1 MTYAP
6 FVRVVR
12 ADCAGYDVA
21 VSNDRCAEMMTLRW
35 WRIRL
40 IRSIFLLLGCLSVQT
55 ASADVAIET
64 FERRAEI
71 QNALLEVRLEGLL
84 PTLMRETGTDMW
96 LVIAREYN
104 DDPVFL
110 SLVPKPR
117 FTARRTTMLVFF
129 DRGDEGV
136 ERLTVSRYPLGSL
149 YQPAWEG
156 GDLDAQWQRL
166 AEVIAE
172 RNPKTIAVNT
182 SDTWPVAD
190 GLSHG
195 LYQKLE
201 AALGDGLKGRIR
213 SSEQLV
219 VRWMETR
226 TEGDVEVWQRGVAVA
241 RETIAKAFSSEVITP
256 GITTV
261 GDVAWFIRTRFEE
274 EGLEPWFHPDVNRQ
288 WQGAEFGENA
298 PFLGDGSED
307 GIIRRGDVL
316 HTDVGLCYLGLCT
329 DTQEMG
335 YVLKLGES
343 GPPAGLIEAMRTG
356 NRWQDALTA
365 EFVTGRTGNEILAAA
380 QVSLKKMGIQHA
392 IYTHPLGVYGH
403 APGPT
408 IGMWDNQGPT
418 AGRGDWPL
426 YPMTGYA
433 IEGNVVIEVPEW
445 NGQRVQMK
453 LEQSAL
459 FDGVRVHYLAG
470 RQEQLHLIGF

>member
-1 MTYAP
+1 MRHTIFPTIALLI
-6 FVRVVR
+6 
-12 ADCAGYDVA
+12 
-21 VSNDRCAEMMTLRW
+21 TL
-35 WRIRL
+35 
-40 IRSIFLLLGCLSVQT
+40 SYVQS
-55 ASADVAIET
+55 ASADVAVAAYEH
-64 FERRAEI
+64 RPAV
-71 QNALLEVRLEGLL
+71 QNALLTERLDTLL
-84 PTLMRETGTDMW
+84 PRLMRETQIDMW

-129 DRGDEGV
+129 DRGDAGV
-136 ERLTVSRYPLGSL
+136 EKLTVSRYPLGSM
-149 YQPAWEG
+149 YEAAWEG
-156 GDLDAQWQRL
+156 GDLNAQWRRL

-172 RNPKTIAVNT
+172 RDPKTIAVNS
-182 SDTWPVAD
+182 SDLWPVAD
-190 GLSHG
+190 GLSHS
-195 LYQKLE
+195 LYEKL
-201 AALGDGLKGRIR
+201 AGALGPTLSARIA
-213 SSEQLV
+213 SAEALT

-226 TEGDVEVWQRGVAVA
+226 TPAEVEVWQRGVAIA
-241 RETIAKAFSSEVITP
+241 RKTIAKAFSSEVITP
-256 GITTV
+256 GVTTV

-274 EGLEPWFHPDVNRQ
+274 QGLEPWFHPDVNRQ
-288 WQGAEFGENA
+288 WQGADFGLNA

-329 DTQEMG
+329 DTQEMA

-343 GPPAGLIEAMRTG
+343 EPPSGLGEAMRTG
-356 NRWQDALTA
+356 NRWQNALTA

-380 QVSLKKMGIQHA
+380 QASLKTMGIQHA

-418 AGRGDWPL
+418 VGRGDWPL

-433 IEGNVVIEVPEW
+433 IEGNVTVAIPEW
-445 NGQRVQMK
+445 SGQLVQMK

-459 FDGVRVHYLAG
+459 FDGERVHYLAD
-470 RQEQLHLIGF
+470 RQKALHVVGF

>member
-1 MTYAP
+1 MWL
-6 FVRVVR
+6 VHQ
-12 ADCAGYDVA
+12 
-21 VSNDRCAEMMTLRW
+21 
-35 WRIRL
+35 
-40 IRSIFLLLGCLSVQT
+40 RSFSCGVLLLLGLIVQ
-55 ASADVAIET
+55 SAFAGVAIEDY
-64 FERRAEI
+64 ERRPDI
-71 QNALLEVRLEGLL
+71 QNRLLEKRLDSLL
-84 PTLMRETGTDMW
+84 PSLMRETGVDMW

-110 SLVPKPR
+110 SLVPQPR

-129 DRGDEGV
+129 DRGDAGV
-136 ERLTVSRYPLGSL
+136 ERLTVSRYPLGAM
-149 YQPAWEG
+149 YEAAWEG
-156 GDLDAQWQRL
+156 GDLDAQWRRL

-172 RNPKTIAVNT
+172 RDPETIAVNT

-190 GLSHG
+190 GISHSLYSKLAASLSPE
-195 LYQKLE
+195 LQ
-201 AALGDGLKGRIR
+201 ARVQ
-213 SSEQLV
+213 SSERLV

-226 TEGDVEVWQRGVAVA
+226 TDGELEVWQRAVAIA
-241 RETIAKAFSSEVITP
+241 RETIARAFSSEVITP
-256 GITTV
+256 GVTTV
-261 GDVAWFIRTRFEE
+261 GDVSWFIRTRFEE

-288 WQGAEFGENA
+288 WEGADFGENA
-298 PFLGDGSED
+298 PFLGDGSAD

-343 GPPAGLIEAMRTG
+343 EPPQGLVEAMRTG

-365 EFVTGRTGNEILAAA
+365 EFVTGRTGNKILAAA
-380 QVSLKKMGIQHA
+380 QDSLKKLGIQHA

-418 AGRGDWPL
+418 IGRGDWPL

-433 IEGNVVIEVPEW
+433 IEGNVVVRVPEW
-445 NGQRVQMK
+445 NNQRVQMK

-459 FDGVRVHYLAG
+459 FDGTTVHYLAE
-470 RQEQLHLIGF
+470 RQKALHVVGF

>member
-1 MTYAP
+1 MTMVFY
-6 FVRVVR
+6 R
-12 ADCAGYDVA
+12 
-21 VSNDRCAEMMTLRW
+21 
-35 WRIRL
+35 RIL
-40 IRSIFLLLGCLSVQT
+40 HYGLLLLGLSCT
-55 ASADVAIET
+55 ALSYGGVAVEPH
-64 FERRAEI
+64 ERRPLI
-71 QNALLEVRLEGLL
+71 QNELLQERLDVLL
-84 PTLMRETGTDMW
+84 PSLMRESGIDMW

-129 DRGDEGV
+129 DRGESGI
-136 ERLTVSRYPLGSL
+136 ERLTVSRYPLGAM

-156 GDLDAQWQRL
+156 GDLDAQWKRL

-172 RNPKTIAVNT
+172 RNPQTIAVNT

-190 GLSHG
+190 GISHS
-195 LYQKLE
+195 LYSKLLASIDAE
-201 AALGDGLKGRIR
+201 LRPRIQ
-213 SSEQLV
+213 SSERLV

-226 TEGDVEVWQRGVAVA
+226 TQSEVEVWQRAVA
-241 RETIAKAFSSEVITP
+241 IARATIATAFSSEVITP
-256 GITTV
+256 GVTTV

-288 WQGAEFGENA
+288 WQGADFGDNA
-298 PFLGDGSED
+298 PFLGDGDED
-307 GIIRRGDVL
+307 GIIRRGDLL

-343 GPPAGLIEAMRTG
+343 EPPEGLREAMRTG
-356 NRWQDALTA
+356 NRWQDALTE
-365 EFVTGRTGNEILAAA
+365 EFVTGRSGNQILSAA
-380 QVSLKKMGIQHA
+380 QARLKEMGIEHA
-392 IYTHPLGVYGH
+392 IYTHPLGIYGH

-418 AGRGDWPL
+418 VGQGDWPL

-433 IEGNVVIEVPEW
+433 IEGNVTVQVPEW
-445 NGQRVQMK
+445 GNQKIQMK

-459 FDGVRVHYLAG
+459 FDGRDVHYLAD
-470 RQEQLHLIGF
+470 RQKALHVIGF

>member
-1 MTYAP
+1 MWLAHQ
-6 FVRVVR
+6 RS
-12 ADCAGYDVA
+12 
-21 VSNDRCAEMMTLRW
+21 VSCGV
-35 WRIRL
+35 
-40 IRSIFLLLGCLSVQT
+40 LLLFTLAVQ
-55 ASADVAIET
+55 SAFAGVAIEEY
-64 FERRAEI
+64 ERRPEI
-71 QNALLEVRLEGLL
+71 QNRLLEERLDSLL
-84 PTLMRETGTDMW
+84 PRLMRETGVDMW
-96 LVIAREYN
+96 LVIARDYN

-129 DRGDEGV
+129 DRGDAGI
-136 ERLTVSRYPLGSL
+136 ERLTVSRYPLGAM
-149 YQPAWEG
+149 YEAAWEG
-156 GDLDAQWQRL
+156 GDLDAQWERL
-166 AEVIAE
+166 VEVIAE
-172 RNPKTIAVNT
+172 RDPQTIAVNT

-190 GLSHG
+190 GISHSLHSKLAGSLSP
-195 LYQKLE
+195 E
-201 AALGDGLKGRIR
+201 LKTRLQ
-213 SSEQLV
+213 SSERLV

-226 TEGDVEVWQRGVAVA
+226 TEGEVEVWQRAVAIA
-241 RETIAKAFSSEVITP
+241 RETIARAFSSEVITP
-256 GITTV
+256 GVTTV
-261 GDVAWFIRTRFEE
+261 GDVSWFIRTRFEE

-288 WQGAEFGENA
+288 WQGADFGENA
-298 PFLGDGSED
+298 PFLGDGSRD

-343 GPPAGLIEAMRTG
+343 VPPEGLVEAMRIG

-365 EFVTGRTGNEILAAA
+365 EFVTGRTGNQILAAA
-380 QVSLKKMGIQHA
+380 QDSLEKLGIQHA

-418 AGRGDWPL
+418 IGRGDWPL

-433 IEGNVVIEVPEW
+433 IEGNVVVRVPEW
-445 NGQRVQMK
+445 NNQRVQMK

-459 FDGVRVHYLAG
+459 FDGNTVHYLAE
-470 RQEQLHLIGF
+470 RQKALHVVGF

>member
-1 MTYAP
+1 MWLAHQ
-6 FVRVVR
+6 RS
-12 ADCAGYDVA
+12 
-21 VSNDRCAEMMTLRW
+21 VSCGV
-35 WRIRL
+35 
-40 IRSIFLLLGCLSVQT
+40 LLLFTLAVQ
-55 ASADVAIET
+55 SAFAGVAIEEY
-64 FERRAEI
+64 ERRPEI
-71 QNALLEVRLEGLL
+71 QNRLLEERLDSLL
-84 PTLMRETGTDMW
+84 PRLMRETGVDMW

-129 DRGDEGV
+129 DRGDAGI
-136 ERLTVSRYPLGSL
+136 ERLTVSRYPLGAT
-149 YQPAWEG
+149 YEAAWEG
-156 GDLDAQWQRL
+156 GDLDAQWERL
-166 AEVIAE
+166 VEVIAE
-172 RNPKTIAVNT
+172 RDPQTIAVNT

-190 GLSHG
+190 GISHSLYSKLAGSLSP
-195 LYQKLE
+195 E
-201 AALGDGLKGRIR
+201 LKTRLQ
-213 SSEQLV
+213 SSERLV

-226 TEGDVEVWQRGVAVA
+226 TGGEVEVWQRAVAIA
-241 RETIAKAFSSEVITP
+241 RETIARAFSSEVITP
-256 GITTV
+256 GVTTV
-261 GDVAWFIRTRFEE
+261 GDVSWFIRTRFEE

-288 WQGAEFGENA
+288 WQGADFAENA
-298 PFLGDGSED
+298 PFLGDGSRD

-343 GPPAGLIEAMRTG
+343 EPPAGLRQAMRTG
-356 NRWQDALTA
+356 NQWQDALTA

-380 QVSLKKMGIQHA
+380 QDSLEKLGIQHA

-418 AGRGDWPL
+418 IGRGDWPL

-433 IEGNVVIEVPEW
+433 IEGNVVVRVPEW
-445 NGQRVQMK
+445 NNQRVQMK

-459 FDGVRVHYLAG
+459 FDGNTVHYLAE
-470 RQEQLHLIGF
+470 RQKALHVVGF

>member
-1 MTYAP
+1 MALSYAQSAA
-6 FVRVVR
+6 
-12 ADCAGYDVA
+12 ADLAVA
-21 VSNDRCAEMMTLRW
+21 PYEDRPA
-35 WRIRL
+35 
-40 IRSIFLLLGCLSVQT
+40 
-55 ASADVAIET
+55 
-64 FERRAEI
+64 I
-71 QNALLEVRLEGLL
+71 QNALLTERLDTLL
-84 PTLMRETGTDMW
+84 PQLMRETQIDMW
-96 LVIAREYN
+96 VVIAREYN

-129 DRGDEGV
+129 DRGDAGV
-136 ERLTVSRYPLGSL
+136 EKLTVSRYPLGSM
-149 YQPAWEG
+149 YKAAWEG
-156 GDLDAQWQRL
+156 GDLDAQWRRL

-172 RNPKTIAVNT
+172 RDPKTIAVNS
-182 SDTWPVAD
+182 SDLWPVAD
-190 GLSHG
+190 GLSHS
-195 LYQKLE
+195 LYEKLAGALEPTFRARIASAE
-201 AALGDGLKGRIR
+201 ALT
-213 SSEQLV
+213 

-226 TEGDVEVWQRGVAVA
+226 TPAEVEVWQRGVAIA

-256 GITTV
+256 GVTTV

-274 EGLEPWFHPDVNRQ
+274 QGLEPWFHPDVNRQ
-288 WQGAEFGENA
+288 WQGADFGLNA

-329 DTQEMG
+329 DTQEMA

-343 GPPAGLIEAMRTG
+343 EPPLGLGEAMRTG

-380 QVSLKKMGIQHA
+380 QGSLARLGIQHA

-418 AGRGDWPL
+418 VGRGDWPL

-433 IEGNVVIEVPEW
+433 IEGNVVARVPEW
-445 NGQRVQMK
+445 NNQRVQIK

-459 FDGVRVHYLAG
+459 FDGKTVHYLAE
-470 RQEQLHLIGF
+470 RQKALYVVGF

>member
-1 MTYAP
+1 MRHTIFPTIALLI
-6 FVRVVR
+6 
-12 ADCAGYDVA
+12 
-21 VSNDRCAEMMTLRW
+21 TL
-35 WRIRL
+35 
-40 IRSIFLLLGCLSVQT
+40 SYVQS
-55 ASADVAIET
+55 ASADVAVAAYEH
-64 FERRAEI
+64 RPAV
-71 QNALLEVRLEGLL
+71 QNALLTERLDTLL
-84 PTLMRETGTDMW
+84 PRLMRETQIDMW

-129 DRGDEGV
+129 DRGDAGV
-136 ERLTVSRYPLGSL
+136 EKLTVSRYPLGSM
-149 YQPAWEG
+149 YEAAWEG
-156 GDLDAQWQRL
+156 GDLNAQWRRL

-172 RNPKTIAVNT
+172 RDPKTIAVNS
-182 SDTWPVAD
+182 SDLWPVAD
-190 GLSHG
+190 GLSHS
-195 LYQKLE
+195 LYEKL
-201 AALGDGLKGRIR
+201 AGALGPTLSARIA
-213 SSEQLV
+213 SAEALTI
-219 VRWMETR
+219 RWMETR
-226 TEGDVEVWQRGVAVA
+226 TPAEVEVWQRGVAIA
-241 RETIAKAFSSEVITP
+241 RQTIAKAFSSEVITP
-256 GITTV
+256 GVTTV

-274 EGLEPWFHPDVNRQ
+274 QGLEPWFHPDVNRQ
-288 WQGAEFGENA
+288 WQGADFGLNA

-329 DTQEMG
+329 DTQEMA

-343 GPPAGLIEAMRTG
+343 EPPSGLGEAMRTG
-356 NRWQDALTA
+356 NRWQNALTA

-380 QVSLKKMGIQHA
+380 QASLKTMGIQHA

-418 AGRGDWPL
+418 VGRGDWPL

-433 IEGNVVIEVPEW
+433 IEGNVTVAIPEW
-445 NGQRVQMK
+445 SGQLVQMK

-459 FDGVRVHYLAG
+459 FDGERVHYLAD
-470 RQEQLHLIGF
+470 RQKALHVVGF

>member
-1 MTYAP
+1 MWLAHQ
-6 FVRVVR
+6 RS
-12 ADCAGYDVA
+12 
-21 VSNDRCAEMMTLRW
+21 VSCGV
-35 WRIRL
+35 
-40 IRSIFLLLGCLSVQT
+40 LLLFTLAVQ
-55 ASADVAIET
+55 SAFAGVAIEEY
-64 FERRAEI
+64 ERRPEI
-71 QNALLEVRLEGLL
+71 QNRLLEERLDSLL
-84 PTLMRETGTDMW
+84 PRLMRETGVDMW

-129 DRGDEGV
+129 DRGDAGI
-136 ERLTVSRYPLGSL
+136 ERLTVSRYPLGAM
-149 YQPAWEG
+149 YEAAWEG
-156 GDLDAQWQRL
+156 GDLDAQWERL
-166 AEVIAE
+166 VEVIAE
-172 RNPKTIAVNT
+172 RDPQTIAVNT

-190 GLSHG
+190 GISHSLHSKLAGSLSP
-195 LYQKLE
+195 E
-201 AALGDGLKGRIR
+201 LKTRLQ
-213 SSEQLV
+213 SSERLV

-226 TEGDVEVWQRGVAVA
+226 TEGEVEVWQRAVAIA
-241 RETIAKAFSSEVITP
+241 RETIARAFSSEVITP
-256 GITTV
+256 GVTTV
-261 GDVAWFIRTRFEE
+261 GDVSWFIRTRFEE

-288 WQGAEFGENA
+288 WQGADFADNA
-298 PFLGDGSED
+298 PFLGDGSRD
-307 GIIRRGDVL
+307 GIIRRGDLL

-343 GPPAGLIEAMRTG
+343 EPPAGLRQAMRTG
-356 NRWQDALTA
+356 NQWQDALTA

-380 QVSLKKMGIQHA
+380 QDSLEKLGIQHA

-418 AGRGDWPL
+418 IGRGDWPL

-433 IEGNVVIEVPEW
+433 IEGNVVVRVPEW
-445 NGQRVQMK
+445 NNQRVQMK

-459 FDGVRVHYLAG
+459 FDGNTVHYLAE
-470 RQEQLHLIGF
+470 RQKALHVVGF

>member
-1 MTYAP
+1 MWL
-6 FVRVVR
+6 VQQ
-12 ADCAGYDVA
+12 
-21 VSNDRCAEMMTLRW
+21 
-35 WRIRL
+35 
-40 IRSIFLLLGCLSVQT
+40 RSFISGVFLLLMLTVQ
-55 ASADVAIET
+55 SAFAGVAIEDY
-64 FERRAEI
+64 ERRPDI
-71 QNALLEVRLEGLL
+71 QNRLLEERLDSLL
-84 PTLMRETGTDMW
+84 PTLMRETGVDMW

-129 DRGDEGV
+129 DRGDAGV
-136 ERLTVSRYPLGSL
+136 ERLTVSRYPLGAM
-149 YQPAWEG
+149 YEAAWEG

-166 AEVIAE
+166 AEVITE
-172 RNPKTIAVNT
+172 RDPQTIAVNT

-190 GLSHG
+190 GISQSLYSKLAASLSPE
-195 LYQKLE
+195 LRTRLQ
-201 AALGDGLKGRIR
+201 
-213 SSEQLV
+213 SSERLV
-219 VRWMETR
+219 ARWMETR
-226 TEGDVEVWQRGVAVA
+226 TEGEVEVWQRAVAIA
-241 RETIAKAFSSEVITP
+241 RETIAIAFSSEVITP
-256 GITTV
+256 GVTTV
-261 GDVAWFIRTRFEE
+261 GDVSWFIRTRFEE

-288 WQGAEFGENA
+288 WKGADFGENA
-298 PFLGDGSED
+298 PFLGDGSKD

-343 GPPAGLIEAMRTG
+343 EQPKGLVEAMHTG

-380 QVSLKKMGIQHA
+380 QDSLKKLGIQHS

-418 AGRGDWPL
+418 IGRGDWPL

-433 IEGNVVIEVPEW
+433 IEGNVVVRVPEW
-445 NGQRVQMK
+445 NNQRVQMK

-459 FDGVRVHYLAG
+459 FDGNTVHYLAG
-470 RQEQLHLIGF
+470 RQKALHIVGF

>member
-1 MTYAP
+1 MRHTIFPTIALLI
-6 FVRVVR
+6 
-12 ADCAGYDVA
+12 
-21 VSNDRCAEMMTLRW
+21 TL
-35 WRIRL
+35 
-40 IRSIFLLLGCLSVQT
+40 SYVQS
-55 ASADVAIET
+55 ASADAAVASYEH
-64 FERRAEI
+64 RPAV
-71 QNALLEVRLEGLL
+71 QNALLTERLDTLL
-84 PTLMRETGTDMW
+84 PRLMRETQIDMW

-129 DRGDEGV
+129 DRGDAGV
-136 ERLTVSRYPLGSL
+136 EKLTVSRYPLGSM
-149 YQPAWEG
+149 YEAAWEG
-156 GDLDAQWQRL
+156 GDLNAQWRRL

-172 RNPKTIAVNT
+172 RDPKTIAVNS
-182 SDTWPVAD
+182 SDLWPVAD
-190 GLSHG
+190 GLSHS
-195 LYQKLE
+195 LYEKL
-201 AALGDGLKGRIR
+201 AGALGPTLRARIA
-213 SSEQLV
+213 SAEALT

-226 TEGDVEVWQRGVAVA
+226 TPAEVEVWQRGVAIA
-241 RETIAKAFSSEVITP
+241 RQTIAKAFSSEVITP
-256 GITTV
+256 GVTTV

-274 EGLEPWFHPDVNRQ
+274 QGLEPWFHPDVNRQ
-288 WQGAEFGENA
+288 WQGADFGLNA

-335 YVLKLGES
+335 YVLKLGETE
-343 GPPAGLIEAMRTG
+343 PPVGLGEAMRTG
-356 NRWQDALTA
+356 NRWQNALTA

-380 QVSLKKMGIQHA
+380 QASLKTMGIQHA

-418 AGRGDWPL
+418 VGRGDWPL

-433 IEGNVVIEVPEW
+433 IEGNVVVRIPEW
-445 NGQRVQMK
+445 NNQRVQMK

-459 FDGVRVHYLAG
+459 FDGERVHYLAD
-470 RQEQLHLIGF
+470 RQKALHVVGF

>member
-1 MTYAP
+1 MWL
-6 FVRVVR
+6 VHH
-12 ADCAGYDVA
+12 
-21 VSNDRCAEMMTLRW
+21 
-35 WRIRL
+35 
-40 IRSIFLLLGCLSVQT
+40 RSFSCGVLLLLVLTVQ
-55 ASADVAIET
+55 SAFAGVAIEDY
-64 FERRAEI
+64 EQRPEI
-71 QNALLEVRLEGLL
+71 QNRLLQERLDSLL
-84 PTLMRETGTDMW
+84 PTLMRETGVDMW

-129 DRGDEGV
+129 DRGDAGI
-136 ERLTVSRYPLGSL
+136 ERLTVSRYPLGAM
-149 YQPAWEG
+149 YEAVWEG

-166 AEVIAE
+166 AEVITE
-172 RNPKTIAVNT
+172 RDPQTIAVNT

-190 GLSHG
+190 GISHSLYSKLAASLSPE
-195 LYQKLE
+195 LRTRLQ
-201 AALGDGLKGRIR
+201 
-213 SSEQLV
+213 SSERLV

-226 TEGDVEVWQRGVAVA
+226 TEGEVEVWQRAVAIA
-241 RETIAKAFSSEVITP
+241 RETIARAFSSEVITP
-256 GITTV
+256 GVTTV
-261 GDVAWFIRTRFEE
+261 GDVSWFIRTRFEE

-288 WQGAEFGENA
+288 WEGADFGENA
-298 PFLGDGSED
+298 PFLGDGSRD

-343 GPPAGLIEAMRTG
+343 EPPKGLVEAMHTG

-380 QVSLKKMGIQHA
+380 QDSLKKQGIQHA

-418 AGRGDWPL
+418 IGRGDWPL

-433 IEGNVVIEVPEW
+433 IEGNVVVRVPEW
-445 NGQRVQMK
+445 NNQRVQMK

-459 FDGVRVHYLAG
+459 FDGNTVHYLAE
-470 RQEQLHLIGF
+470 RQKALHVVGF

>member
-1 MTYAP
+1 MWLAHQ
-6 FVRVVR
+6 RS
-12 ADCAGYDVA
+12 
-21 VSNDRCAEMMTLRW
+21 VSCGV
-35 WRIRL
+35 
-40 IRSIFLLLGCLSVQT
+40 LLLFTLAVQ
-55 ASADVAIET
+55 SAFAGVAIEEY
-64 FERRAEI
+64 ERRPEI
-71 QNALLEVRLEGLL
+71 QNRLLEERLDSLL
-84 PTLMRETGTDMW
+84 PRLMRETGVDMW

-129 DRGDEGV
+129 DRGDAGI
-136 ERLTVSRYPLGSL
+136 ERLTVSRYPLGAM
-149 YQPAWEG
+149 YEAAWEG
-156 GDLDAQWQRL
+156 GDLDAQWERL

-172 RNPKTIAVNT
+172 RDPQTIAVNT

-190 GLSHG
+190 GISHSLHSKLTGSLSP
-195 LYQKLE
+195 E
-201 AALGDGLKGRIR
+201 LKTRLQ
-213 SSEQLV
+213 SSERLV

-226 TEGDVEVWQRGVAVA
+226 TEGEVEVWQRAVAIA
-241 RETIAKAFSSEVITP
+241 RETIARAFSSEVITP
-256 GITTV
+256 GVTTV
-261 GDVAWFIRTRFEE
+261 GDVSWFIRTRFEE

-288 WQGAEFGENA
+288 WQGADFAENA
-298 PFLGDGSED
+298 PFLGDGSRD

-343 GPPAGLIEAMRTG
+343 EPPAGLRQAMRTG
-356 NRWQDALTA
+356 NQWQDALTA

-380 QVSLKKMGIQHA
+380 QDSLEKLGIQHA

-418 AGRGDWPL
+418 IGRGDWPL

-433 IEGNVVIEVPEW
+433 IEGNVVVRVPEW
-445 NGQRVQMK
+445 NNQRVQMK

-459 FDGVRVHYLAG
+459 FDGNTVHYLAE
-470 RQEQLHLIGF
+470 RQKALHVVGF